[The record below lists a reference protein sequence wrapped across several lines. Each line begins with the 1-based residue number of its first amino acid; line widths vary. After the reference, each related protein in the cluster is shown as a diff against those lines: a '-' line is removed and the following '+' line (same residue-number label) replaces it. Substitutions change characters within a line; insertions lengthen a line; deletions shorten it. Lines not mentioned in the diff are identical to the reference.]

1 MIISLGCIMINNRKL
16 HHSKPY
22 NQFLLASTRQESIPG
37 KSKRRMSPDGTIA
50 QALRPRFPQGGGK
63 RSLCT
68 LRPVQPAAAASSG
81 SPRPPP
87 PPSRWSQRAAD
98 RHAAALRGAFSLG
111 PLPGSGGRCAVAAV
125 RLDKVGPHPGD
136 PLGHELGLH
145 KGHGGGPAG
154 EHGPRGAGLPVVGHF
169 PGPLGRV
176 LGRRVGRADPVHE
189 HVLQQLAGHL
199 VQDLARQV
207 VEAAPNLSGQ
217 VVRVRVDELVHG
229 HELDDVPL
237 GPLPRCRGYAL
248 VVPVQDFHGL
258 EVGVADPDDDDGQRQ
273 RGGVHNGLLRVLHVV
288 DDPIC
293 QYHKNVIGLV

>member
-37 KSKRRMSPDGTIA
+37 KSERRMSPDGTIA

-111 PLPGSGGRCAVAAV
+111 PLPGSGGRCCAA
-125 RLDKVGPHPGD
+125 
-136 PLGHELGLH
+136 PLRRCRS
-145 KGHGGGPAG
+145 A
-154 EHGPRGAGLPVVGHF
+154 PRQGRSPPRRPFRPRAWPPQGARRRP
-169 PGPLGRV
+169 RRRTRCARRWTA
-176 LGRRVGRADPVHE
+176 GRRSLPWAPGARTGAARW
-189 HVLQQLAGHL
+189 AGGS
-199 VQDLARQV
+199 R
-207 VEAAPNLSGQ
+207 S
-217 VVRVRVDELVHG
+217 
-229 HELDDVPL
+229 
-237 GPLPRCRGYAL
+237 
-248 VVPVQDFHGL
+248 
-258 EVGVADPDDDDGQRQ
+258 
-273 RGGVHNGLLRVLHVV
+273 
-288 DDPIC
+288 
-293 QYHKNVIGLV
+293 